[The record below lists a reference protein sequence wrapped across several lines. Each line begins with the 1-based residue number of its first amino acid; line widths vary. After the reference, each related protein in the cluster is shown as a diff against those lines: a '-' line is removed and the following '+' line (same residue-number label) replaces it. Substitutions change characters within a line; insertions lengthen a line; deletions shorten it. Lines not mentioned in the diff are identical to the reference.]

1 MNAAEQKPLKVG
13 DRVRLRNATG
23 GYMPGS
29 VGTVVRV
36 MHNGAY
42 VDMGKYGLERDTIP
56 VATEE
61 LELGGNT

>member
-1 MNAAEQKPLKVG
+1 MATKDLKPGARVQLK
-13 DRVRLRNATG
+13 NATG

-42 VDMGKYGLERDTIP
+42 VDMGKYGLERDMIP

-61 LELGGNT
+61 LEPVGGT